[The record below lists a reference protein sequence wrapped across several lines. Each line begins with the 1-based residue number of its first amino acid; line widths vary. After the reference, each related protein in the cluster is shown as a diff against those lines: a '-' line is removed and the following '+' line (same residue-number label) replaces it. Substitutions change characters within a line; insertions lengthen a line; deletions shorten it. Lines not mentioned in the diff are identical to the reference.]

1 MWKYVFLMII
11 SVMWGSQFFFAE
23 RVLDDV
29 TPLTLSAVRTTIGAV
44 TLTVIAAFMKIPSRT
59 KESRPQRTPW
69 LLYVSIALFEAVLPF
84 FLVAWGQ
91 VRVTSSIASIII
103 GTTPIWTIL
112 LVRIVSRK
120 KMSFFQISGVLLGFT
135 GILFV
140 FLPSLGAD
148 TVTSGIA
155 GITALVGAAVSYATA
170 LVLLQYLPAASAVT
184 AMRNVLYIAA
194 GILIALMFLMENPA
208 FTELSAGSIRDLV
221 IIGSVQTGLVYW
233 FYNLLV
239 HAEGA
244 VFASFSNYF
253 IPPVGVLLG
262 ALVLHENLSIYVIFG
277 LGIIIVSLFISRM
290 PNKHFRPK
298 TGA

>member
-1 MWKYVFLMII
+1 MGKYVFLMLI

-29 TPLTLSAVRTTIGAV
+29 TPLTLSAVRTAIGAV
-44 TLTVIAAFMKIPSRT
+44 TLTVIAAFMKTPSRL
-59 KESRPQRTPW
+59 KENQPQHTPW

-120 KMSFFQISGVLLGFT
+120 KWSFSQISGVLLGFT
-135 GILFV
+135 GIVFV
-140 FLPSLGAD
+140 FLPSLSAEAG
-148 TVTSGIA
+148 TSGIA
-155 GITALVGAAVSYATA
+155 GISALVGAAVCYAAA
-170 LVLLQYLPAASAVT
+170 LVLLQYLPAASAVS

-194 GILIALMFLMENPA
+194 GILIPLMFLMESPA
-208 FTELSAGSIRDLV
+208 FTALSAGSIRDLV
-221 IIGSVQTGLVYW
+221 IIGSVQTGMVYW

-262 ALVLHENLSIYVIFG
+262 AVVLNENLSIYVMLG
-277 LGIIIVSLFISRM
+277 LGIILISLLISRT
-290 PNKHFRPK
+290 PK
-298 TGA
+298 K